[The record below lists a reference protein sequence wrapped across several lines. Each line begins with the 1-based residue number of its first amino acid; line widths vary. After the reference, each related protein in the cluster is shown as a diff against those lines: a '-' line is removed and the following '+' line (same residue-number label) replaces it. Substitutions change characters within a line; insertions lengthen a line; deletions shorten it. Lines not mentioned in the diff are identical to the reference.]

1 MTMTDLFGVD
11 LPIVA
16 APMAG
21 GPSGPGLVAA
31 VTSAG
36 GFGFLAAGYKQP
48 AAVAAEM
55 ADLRTAGIP
64 FGVNM
69 FVPSGSPLAEAEFR
83 RYARTI
89 AGEGAPYGLD
99 LAGAPLMSD
108 DDHWAAKIDLLL
120 ADPVP
125 VVSFTFGGPSP
136 DVVVALRRAGSRV
149 LVTVTSVDEARAAAD
164 ADGLI
169 VQSSAAG
176 AHSGTHDPARVLPET
191 RLTDLIPQLRAA
203 TDQPLIAAG
212 GLATAS
218 QLRDIVPLGADAV
231 MVGTALLRTDE
242 SGASQ
247 LHKDALVDPVR
258 TRTVITRAF
267 TGRPARGLLNGFI
280 ERNEAFAP
288 VGYPAI
294 HHLTR
299 PLRAAATQAG
309 DAERVS
315 LWAGTGHR
323 HARTGRAADVIAD
336 LTALL

>member
-1 MTMTDLFGVD
+1 MFDVE

-21 GPSGPGLVAA
+21 GPSGPVLVGA
-31 VTSAG
+31 VGAAG
-36 GFGFLAAGYKQP
+36 GFAFLAAGYKT
-48 AAVAAEM
+48 ADAVAAEI
-55 ADLRTAGIP
+55 AAARVSGRP
-64 FGVNM
+64 FGVNV
-69 FVPSGSPLAEAEFR
+69 FVPGGPVVGEVEFR
-83 RYARTI
+83 RYAQAI
-89 AGEGAPYGLD
+89 AAEGEPYGLD
-99 LAGAPLMSD
+99 LATASLVSD
-108 DDHWAAKIDLLL
+108 DDHWADKIDLLV

-125 VVSFTFGGPSP
+125 VVSFTFGVPP
-136 DVVVALRRAGSRV
+136 ADAVAALRRAGTQV
-149 LVTVTSVDEARAAAD
+149 LVTVTSVDEARAVAD

-176 AHSGTHDPARVLPET
+176 AHSGTHDPARALPET
-191 RLTDLIPQLRAA
+191 HLAELIPSIRAV
-203 TDQPLIAAG
+203 TNRPLIAAG

-218 QLRDIVPLGADAV
+218 QLREIVQLGADAV

-280 ERNEAFAP
+280 ERNEPVAL

-299 PLRAAATQAG
+299 PLRAAAVQAG
-309 DAERVS
+309 DADRVN
-315 LWAGTGHR
+315 LWAGTGYR
-323 HARTGRAADVIAD
+323 SAATGPVADVIAD